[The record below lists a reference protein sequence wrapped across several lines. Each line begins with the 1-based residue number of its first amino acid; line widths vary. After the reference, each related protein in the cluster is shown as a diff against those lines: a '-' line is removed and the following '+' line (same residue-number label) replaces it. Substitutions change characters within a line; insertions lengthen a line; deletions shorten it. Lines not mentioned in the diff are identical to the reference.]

1 MENNKKKRIGIV
13 VSVKT
18 KKTAV
23 VSIQLKYTHSK
34 YLKTLIKTKRYIVH
48 DEFNTCNE
56 GDIVLIEEMAPVS
69 KHKTWFVKQILNISK
84 K

>member
-1 MENNKKKRIGIV
+1 MKGYKKKRIGIV
-13 VSVKT
+13 VSVKS

-23 VSIQLKYTHSK
+23 VAIQLRYRHSK

-48 DEFNTCNE
+48 DKLSACNE

-69 KHKTWFVKQILNISK
+69 RHKAWFIKNIIEISK
-84 K
+84 N

>member
-1 MENNKKKRIGIV
+1 MEDYKKKRIGVV

-23 VSIQLKYTHSK
+23 VLIQLKYAHSK
-34 YLKTLIKTKRYIVH
+34 YLKTLIKSKRYIVH
-48 DEFNTCNE
+48 DELNRCSE
-56 GDIVLIEEMAPVS
+56 GDIVLIEEIAPIS
-69 KHKTWFVKQILNISK
+69 KHKTWFIKQILNISK